1 MQDGSR
7 ASVHGEAARPQA
19 RAVQSRE
26 SERSAG
32 GLGNMSVAR
41 HFQQGAAGAAF
52 GGTPLGN
59 QQELGRARVQAK
71 CAECENQSRRMNV
84 QAKCTTCA
92 SGERAGR
99 DPAVVPTAVAG
110 VSSASSPL
118 PHRERIQSAFGQH
131 DISHVRAAVGGD
143 AGQAADQLG
152 AAAYTVGDRI
162 AFRADPDVRLAAH
175 EAAHV
180 VQQRSGL
187 KLAGNV
193 GTPGD
198 RYERAADAV
207 ADAVVDGRPADHLL
221 DDAAAEAP
229 ASPKVQMQ
237 WAHTQHPGM
246 PQYPTQPQPPGNNCD
261 QRGISALMTEAF
273 ESKADLDA
281 VRAIAPD
288 VAWPPENAEVAQW
301 NAYAGKYFP
310 RRLAE
315 LESDFA
321 KGKDPAHKGPLTWE
335 GYLESEAKLGP
346 VRGQKKFQPELRNQ
360 ILAENPQLDPKNVEI
375 DVGLSPTRK
384 GVAKGPFYADVVVE
398 DVSDPKSPQLE
409 VYSSKVHNVAAARVS
424 RKTDLQ
430 IQKWI
435 EARMA
440 EDVAEAADKYG
451 HEVEFRRPRQSRA
464 GDGRAGKPGDPKH
477 PLYESTPYVS
487 VVHLVW
493 KYSPDLI
500 PEDLLQF
507 IEIAGENYG
516 VKARKG
522 RKVEV
527 RFMFSPQP

>member
-1 MQDGSR
+1 MKAAISHVIGSHAPIELSLESADFDDSKFQTEISDLANKDGAKNTGEHDTELTQDPKTKAPTTPDDPTLAMHGFTMNGVQHFLWVEHEPAAVIKM
-7 ASVHGEAARPQA
+7 ASG
-19 RAVQSRE
+19 
-26 SERSAG
+26 
-32 GLGNMSVAR
+32 
-41 HFQQGAAGAAF
+41 
-52 GGTPLGN
+52 
-59 QQELGRARVQAK
+59 
-71 CAECENQSRRMNV
+71 
-84 QAKCTTCA
+84 
-92 SGERAGR
+92 SGERLR
-99 DPAVVPTAVAG
+99 DKLAAEDK
-110 VSSASSPL
+110 L
-118 PHRERIQSAFGQH
+118 IQKQKEAQT
-131 DISHVRAAVGGD
+131 
-143 AGQAADQLG
+143 G
-152 AAAYTVGDRI
+152 AAADELADKQAEVRRI
-162 AFRADPDVRLAAH
+162 AGETRAVEHR
-175 EAAHV
+175 
-180 VQQRSGL
+180 
-187 KLAGNV
+187 
-193 GTPGD
+193 
-198 RYERAADAV
+198 
-207 ADAVVDGRPADHLL
+207 L
-221 DDAAAEAP
+221 DDLQSESKQTGDVAGLSEIADELTTLGTQYEEGNLAEPAAPP
-229 ASPKVQMQ
+229 ATAGPEIDEDERWIIK
-237 WAHTQHPGM
+237 
-246 PQYPTQPQPPGNNCD
+246 
-261 QRGISALMTEAF
+261 
-273 ESKADLDA
+273 SKADLDA

-288 VAWPPENAEVAQW
+288 VASPPENAEVDQW

-346 VRGQKKFQPELRNQ
+346 VRAQKKFQPELRNQ

-451 HEVEFRRPRQSRA
+451 HEVEFRRPRQSPA

-477 PLYESTPYVS
+477 PLYKSTPYVS